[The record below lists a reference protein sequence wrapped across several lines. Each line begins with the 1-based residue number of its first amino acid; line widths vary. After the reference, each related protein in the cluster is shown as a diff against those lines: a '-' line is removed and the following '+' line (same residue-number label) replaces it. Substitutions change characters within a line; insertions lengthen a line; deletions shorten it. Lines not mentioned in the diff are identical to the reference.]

1 MVWRNNKR
9 WKSACTL
16 RPRRQGELA
25 WLGRRLD
32 WLVAQVTK
40 YRDGWRCQRCGKR
53 LFQHDAHCAHVLPK
67 SAGILLRWD
76 QHNTILLCT
85 QDHLPWAHLHPAEFR
100 QWFQAKFPERF
111 AYLQDRRR
119 QHARFDEQARRTL
132 IAVLERELRRL
143 GGWP

>member
-85 QDHLPWAHLHPAEFR
+85 QDHLPWARSVLPTC
-100 QWFQAKFPERF
+100 
-111 AYLQDRRR
+111 
-119 QHARFDEQARRTL
+119 RT
-132 IAVLERELRRL
+132 V
-143 GGWP
+143 GGNTRDLMNKRGGR